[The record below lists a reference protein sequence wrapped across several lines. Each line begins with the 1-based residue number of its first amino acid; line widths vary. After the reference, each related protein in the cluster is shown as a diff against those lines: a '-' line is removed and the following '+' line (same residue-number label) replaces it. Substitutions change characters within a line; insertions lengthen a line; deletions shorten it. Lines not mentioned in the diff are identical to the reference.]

1 MSVREKCSCGAE
13 FESDQN
19 NCVRL
24 WREWRASHS
33 CLAAVEEYK
42 DAGGSFSAS
51 LETVTD
57 PRRPELH
64 IGFRPSEDD
73 D

>member
-1 MSVREKCSCGAE
+1 MSVRERCGCGAE
-13 FESDQN
+13 FESDQP

-24 WREWRASHS
+24 WREWRLDHS
-33 CLAAVEEYK
+33 CVPTAEEYK
-42 DAGGSFSAS
+42 DAGGSFAV

-57 PRRPELH
+57 NRRPELH